1 MDLRPDTVI
10 ADFFVICTGTSDRQ
24 IRALAENVRETI
36 KTKFGKLPHSTE
48 GEHTSGWMLLDYG
61 DVIVHIF
68 GESQREF
75 YNLESFW
82 RQANVLLSIQ

>member
-1 MDLRPDTVI
+1 M
-10 ADFFVICTGTSDRQ
+10 
-24 IRALAENVRETI
+24 I
-36 KTKFGKLPHSTE
+36 KDKFGKLPFSTE

-68 GESQREF
+68 GEAQREF

-82 RQANVLLSIQ
+82 HKAHVLVSIQ